1 MTTSVHDLDLPEVD
15 VFNLE
20 RSEAVRAFEEARQR
34 HWVARVP
41 LGYAVT
47 RYEDVTAVLRD
58 RRFHSALSLLPQMS
72 GVEGPLRKRQERSI
86 LALEGAE
93 HTRLRRLASPA
104 FTPKATDRLRPFM
117 RQVIGQLVDDVAPTG
132 KCELVGDICE
142 PYPIPIICE
151 LLGAPKDDWKLF
163 SGWATDIFRMFNN
176 DVAHDLPAIEAAM
189 SGLDQYVRAMVDER
203 RSRPADDL
211 LSHMIAVEEE
221 GDRLSTDE
229 LVMMTEAV
237 LMAGTDTTRNQL
249 ACSVALFAEQPDQ
262 WARLATEPELAAR
275 AVEETMRHLGTVRG
289 TMRVASEDID
299 LHGVVFPAGTI
310 VMLSLAT
317 ANHDGDIWTEPH
329 RFDSTRQPSNSAHM
343 TFGSGIHFCLGAS
356 LARAELQEALPL
368 LARRMPDL
376 ALDGPIEWKPPTV
389 GIWGPS
395 RLPLR
400 FTPQATR
407 GLGSSETPG
416 AKPGPR

>member
-1 MTTSVHDLDLPEVD
+1 MSTSVHDLDLPEVD

-20 RSEAVRAFEEARQR
+20 RSAAMAAFEAARRQ
-34 HWVARVP
+34 HWLARVP

-72 GVEGPLRKRQERSI
+72 GIEGPMRDRQERSI
-86 LALEGAE
+86 LATEGAE

-117 RQVIGQLVDDVAPTG
+117 RQVIGDLVDHVAPAGT
-132 KCELVGDICE
+132 CELVGDICE

-151 LLGAPKDDWKLF
+151 LLGAPKEDWKLF
-163 SGWATDIFRMFNN
+163 SGWATDIFRIFNN
-176 DVAHDLPAIEAAM
+176 DIANDLPAIEAAM
-189 SGLDQYVRAMVDER
+189 AGLDDYVRAMVEER
-203 RSRPADDL
+203 RHRPADDL

-249 ACSVALFAEQPDQ
+249 ACSVALFAEHPDQ
-262 WARLATEPELAAR
+262 WARLVADPELAPR
-275 AVEETMRHLGTVRG
+275 AVEETMRLLGTVRG
-289 TMRVASEDID
+289 TARVASEDID
-299 LHGVVFPAGTI
+299 VHDITFPAGTL
-310 VMLSLAT
+310 VMTSLAA
-317 ANHDGDIWTEPH
+317 ANHDPDVWDDPH
-329 RFDSTRQPSNSAHM
+329 RFDITREPSTSPQM

-368 LARRMPDL
+368 LARRMPTL
-376 ALDGPIEWKPPTV
+376 ALAGTIEWKPPTV

-395 RLPLR
+395 RLPLK
-400 FTPQATR
+400 F
-407 GLGSSETPG
+407 SSTTTG
-416 AKPGPR
+416 G